1 MREPCQCE
9 EGLARASVWLEGVL
23 LPLTGVLGLAGNGLA
38 VMVFRSVRRGRGRL
52 KGEFFQKISESEI
65 HLLPSTDSVSNCGY
79 SLYHHISR

>member
-38 VMVFRSVRRGRGRL
+38 VMVFRSVVSQEGQGQAEGRVL
-52 KGEFFQKISESEI
+52 SENFRVRDP
-65 HLLPSTDSVSNCGY
+65 PSPFY
-79 SLYHHISR
+79 